1 MTTVMLKPP
10 YLRNKMR
17 REEAATMMMTMT
29 TDTLM
34 MMRKLSDGFVEMRVA
49 AETPAPET
57 AAKVPTNSTKLA
69 K

>member
-1 MTTVMLKPP
+1 
-10 YLRNKMR
+10 MR

-29 TDTLM
+29 TNPLM
-34 MMRKLSDGFVEMRVA
+34 MMLSDGFVEMRVA

-57 AAKVPTNSTKLA
+57 ATKIRPKNLILTAAKVPTNSTKLA

>member
-1 MTTVMLKPP
+1 
-10 YLRNKMR
+10 MR

-57 AAKVPTNSTKLA
+57 ATKIRPKNLILTAAKVPTNSTKLA